1 MNYDF
6 YPDNVTYGY
15 PNSQVSNPT
24 GTQALNI
31 PQTPTQQ
38 QPQPQQQQQ
47 QKQSQNY
54 FIKIMNILNNKTGT
68 ILTTAIGLAIGF
80 SFKDLITSGV
90 SNVLQPLFI
99 MLLSS
104 STYFTNLFNLTS
116 LIGQQT
122 ATLNIIAFI
131 SSFVSFIFTVI
142 TVYYIN
148 YLLTSTI

>member
-1 MNYDF
+1 MNSDF
-6 YPDNVTYGY
+6 YPDNVNYGY
-15 PNSQVSNPT
+15 PNSAPSNPT

-31 PQTPTQQ
+31 PQMPTQQ
-38 QPQPQQQQQ
+38 QPQQQQ

-54 FIKIMNILNNKTGT
+54 FIKIMSILNNKTGT
-68 ILTTAIGLAIGF
+68 ILTTAIGLAVGF
-80 SFKDLITSGV
+80 SFKDLIDSGV

-104 STYFTNLFNLTS
+104 SAYFTNLFNLTS
-116 LIGQQT
+116 LVGQKS

-142 TVYYIN
+142 TVYYISF
-148 YLLTSTI
+148 LISAI

>member
-1 MNYDF
+1 MNSDF
-6 YPDNVTYGY
+6 YPDNVNYGY
-15 PNSQVSNPT
+15 PNSAPSNPT

-31 PQTPTQQ
+31 PQMPTQQ
-38 QPQPQQQQQ
+38 QPQQQQ

-54 FIKIMNILNNKTGT
+54 FIKIMSILNNKTGT

-80 SFKDLITSGV
+80 SFKDLIASGV

-104 STYFTNLFNLTS
+104 SAYFTNLFNLTS
-116 LIGQQT
+116 LVGQQS

-131 SSFVSFIFTVI
+131 SSCVSFIFTII
-142 TVYYIN
+142 TVYYVSFLI
-148 YLLTSTI
+148 SAI